1 LEEDEKMFKAMCI
14 SIARKEHKRISEIE
28 EEWTLSDIAYMCAS
42 YREEALEMEKLD
54 REFKRE
60 TQSRR

>member
-1 LEEDEKMFKAMCI
+1 MEEDEKMFKAMCI

-60 TQSRR
+60 TQSRH

>member
-1 LEEDEKMFKAMCI
+1 MEEDEKMFKAMCI

-42 YREEALEMEKLD
+42 YREEALEIEKLD
-54 REFKRE
+54 REFNRE

>member
-1 LEEDEKMFKAMCI
+1 MCI

-28 EEWTLSDIAYMCAS
+28 EDWTLSDIAYMCAS

-60 TQSRR
+60 TQKNRQSNK

>member
-1 LEEDEKMFKAMCI
+1 MEEDEKMFKAMCI

>member
-1 LEEDEKMFKAMCI
+1 MCI

-42 YREEALEMEKLD
+42 YREEALEMEKMD

-60 TQSRR
+60 TQSRH

>member
-1 LEEDEKMFKAMCI
+1 MFKAMCI

-42 YREEALEMEKLD
+42 YREEALEIEKLD

-60 TQSRR
+60 TQSRRWVAE

>member
-1 LEEDEKMFKAMCI
+1 MFKAMCI

-28 EEWTLSDIAYMCAS
+28 EEWTLSVIAYMCAS